1 MLCRITPNDRVR
13 PVSEMLVGFESSI
26 LSGPMTGVAN
36 YTFNIVRCALE
47 LDPEVGFSG
56 FQGRDWRRFDLG
68 AAQEIAQRKQT
79 DSDGRLSAYA
89 RVRRRM
95 RDRAAQIPGL
105 RGAAA
110 IYRETRRKKF
120 VSSVHSQS
128 LDLFHAFN
136 FRPLTDPGI
145 PVLPVIYDLSTFR
158 HPEFHPG
165 DRVRWLEPLRQT
177 IERAPLV
184 QTISDFSRRE
194 IASLF
199 GYPMAQIL
207 VVPPAAAA
215 LFAPLGETTT
225 QPGLDALGLKYGQF
239 FLVVGTHEPRKNIRT
254 VIQAYSRL
262 TPSERARCPLVLAG
276 GRGWGNLDLP
286 EQTET
291 LVRDGSVRFVH
302 DVTDPQ
308 LRNLY
313 EGARLL
319 LAPSLY
325 EGFGMPVVEALACG
339 TPVAYSADTAMEEI
353 SGDTGSR
360 VGALDVDGWTGVLK
374 NALNS
379 TDHADPARRTERI
392 ARAQEFDWRRSAG
405 LVLDAYR
412 RILN

>member
-1 MLCRITPNDRVR
+1 M
-13 PVSEMLVGFESSI
+13 
-26 LSGPMTGVAN
+26 
-36 YTFNIVRCALE
+36 
-47 LDPEVGFSG
+47 
-56 FQGRDWRRFDLG
+56 
-68 AAQEIAQRKQT
+68 
-79 DSDGRLSAYA
+79 
-89 RVRRRM
+89 
-95 RDRAAQIPGL
+95 
-105 RGAAA
+105 
-110 IYRETRRKKF
+110 
-120 VSSVHSQS
+120 
-128 LDLFHAFN
+128 
-136 FRPLTDPGI
+136 
-145 PVLPVIYDLSTFR
+145 
-158 HPEFHPG
+158 
-165 DRVRWLEPLRQT
+165 
-177 IERAPLV
+177 
-184 QTISDFSRRE
+184 
-194 IASLF
+194 
-199 GYPMAQIL
+199 
-207 VVPPAAAA
+207 
-215 LFAPLGETTT
+215 
-225 QPGLDALGLKYGQF
+225 
-239 FLVVGTHEPRKNIRT
+239 
-254 VIQAYSRL
+254 IQAYSRL

-379 TDHADPARRTERI
+379 TDHADPVRRTERI